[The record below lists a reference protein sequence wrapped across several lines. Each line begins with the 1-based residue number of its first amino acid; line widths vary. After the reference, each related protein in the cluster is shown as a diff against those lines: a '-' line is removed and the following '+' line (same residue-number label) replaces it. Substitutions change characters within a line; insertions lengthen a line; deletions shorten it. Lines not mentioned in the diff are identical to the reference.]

1 MSRDLQASGSER
13 LLRIRRSQWSA
24 VAARAVAA
32 AAGLV
37 TLPLVLG
44 HLGKPGYGLWMVIA
58 SVVAWMQLAELGLT
72 SGVGNALAEANGRD
86 DRQAACA
93 YLTTALACLCG
104 IAVAGIA
111 VSIAI
116 SGVVPWPSIIGN
128 ADPAVLALAPS
139 GFIAVAAIFFVTL
152 PLSLAQTVVTAHQ
165 RAYVANWLHAGA
177 ALLSLGAVFG
187 AVRLQLPLPAIIVA
201 ASAGQILALLLLW
214 SLLGR
219 VVPGVSATGSGI
231 SREALARIS
240 RSSIP
245 LFLFQIGALATNQLV
260 NVVLSHLA
268 SLSLVADY
276 NVLLGVYLA
285 IFSLGAALSL
295 PYYPA
300 IREAFER
307 RDGAWIRAAFRQAL
321 ALRLGVVAVLGAP
334 LLVIGDWAVR
344 FWIRQPLEQPLGW
357 TGWLLFLVCMIL
369 ASASSMLSEVL
380 SGLDDIWFQ
389 VRLVFATAAVVLA
402 AMVLLVPAF
411 GVAGVFGA
419 MLLSTGLPILAC
431 WRRLRKVVAGV

>member
-1 MSRDLQASGSER
+1 MPDRERRLSSDLQASADPR

-24 VAARAVAA
+24 VATRAVAA

-37 TLPLVLG
+37 MLPLVLG
-44 HLGKPGYGLWMVIA
+44 HLGKPAYGLWMLIA

-86 DRQAACA
+86 DRRAARA
-93 YLTTALACLCG
+93 YVATALACLCG
-104 IAVAGIA
+104 IGVVGIAASIA
-111 VSIAI
+111 VS
-116 SGVVPWPSIIGN
+116 GVLPWPSIVGSSD
-128 ADPAVLALAPS
+128 AAVVSLAPS
-139 GFIAVAAIFFVTL
+139 GFIAVASIFFVTL
-152 PLSLAQTVVTAHQ
+152 PLSLAQTVISAYQ

-187 AVRLQLPLPAIIVA
+187 AVRLQLPMAAIIVA
-201 ASAGQILALLLLW
+201 ASSGQMLALLLLW
-214 SLLGR
+214 GLLGR
-219 VVPGVSATGSGI
+219 VVPGVSAAASGV

-260 NVVLSHLA
+260 NVVLSHLG

-285 IFSLGAALSL
+285 IFSLGATMSL

-307 RDGAWIRAAFRQAL
+307 RDGAWIRTALRQAL
-321 ALRLGVVAVLGAP
+321 RLRLGVVAV
-334 LLVIGDWAVR
+334 
-344 FWIRQPLEQPLGW
+344 
-357 TGWLLFLVCMIL
+357 
-369 ASASSMLSEVL
+369 
-380 SGLDDIWFQ
+380 
-389 VRLVFATAAVVLA
+389 
-402 AMVLLVPAF
+402 
-411 GVAGVFGA
+411 
-419 MLLSTGLPILAC
+419 
-431 WRRLRKVVAGV
+431 

>member
-1 MSRDLQASGSER
+1 M
-13 LLRIRRSQWSA
+13 
-24 VAARAVAA
+24 
-32 AAGLV
+32 
-37 TLPLVLG
+37 LPLVLG
-44 HLGKPGYGLWMVIA
+44 HLGKPAYGLWMLIA

-86 DRQAACA
+86 DRQAARA
-93 YLTTALACLCG
+93 YVATALACLCA

-111 VSIAI
+111 VSIAVA
-116 SGVVPWPSIIGN
+116 GALPWPSIIGS
-128 ADPAVLALAPS
+128 ADPAVVVLAPS

-152 PLSLAQTVVTAHQ
+152 PLSLAQTVVTAYQ

-177 ALLSLGAVFG
+177 ALLSLAAVFG
-187 AVRLQLPLPAIIVA
+187 AVRLQLPMPAIIVA

-219 VVPGVSATGSGI
+219 VVPGIPAGANAI

-285 IFSLGAALSL
+285 IFSLGAALSF

-307 RDGAWIRAAFRQAL
+307 RDGAWIRAALRHAF
-321 ALRLGVVAVLGAP
+321 ALRLVVVALLGVP
-334 LLVIGDWAVR
+334 LLAIGDWAVQ

-357 TGWLLFLVCMIL
+357 TGWLLFIACMVL
-369 ASASSMLSEVL
+369 TSASSMMSEVL

-389 VRLVFATAAVVLA
+389 VILVFATAAVVLG
-402 AMVLLVPAF
+402 AMALLVPSL
-411 GVAGVFGA
+411 GVTGVFTA
-419 MLLSTGLPILAC
+419 MALSTALPIAVC
-431 WRRLRKVVAGV
+431 WRRLRRLVAGV